1 MQGVREKAGGL
12 MQLGV
17 STSYKLRVQRNQ
29 APNNQWFEQD
39 LTETVSQEPNRWYQA
54 VQFSIPVDD
63 AIKKMFDE
71 APIGGDFDIRIIASY
86 NYSDPKIPDVQK
98 YYPPTPIVFV
108 PNPIIPNL
116 VVTSPINKDT
126 SISGFSLLDY
136 ITTDSP
142 GALSFSIAGY
152 GGPNFGGI
160 RLNATINSDG
170 YVNFSG
176 EGYEDIIVNQAASGI
191 YAAASVMILLVVS
204 APP

>member
-1 MQGVREKAGGL
+1 MESVREKGGDII
-12 MQLGV
+12 QLGV

-29 APNNQWFEQD
+29 PPRLTPWVEQD
-39 LTETVSQEPNRWYQA
+39 IFLQDLNIQGDLGYA
-54 VQFSIPVDD
+54 FSIPVND
-63 AIKKMFDE
+63 AIKEAFDTAE
-71 APIGGDFDIRIIASY
+71 PGDIFHISIVAKYEYPELPIIPSY
-86 NYSDPKIPDVQK
+86 EK
-98 YYPPTPIVFV
+98 YYPPIPYNFV
-108 PNPIIPNL
+108 PIPRIPNL

-152 GGPNFGGI
+152 DGPNFGGI

-170 YVNFSG
+170 YVNFSR
-176 EGYEDIIVNQAASGI
+176 EGYEDIIVNQAASGV

>member
-1 MQGVREKAGGL
+1 MERVREKAGGL
-12 MQLGV
+12 MQLVSV

-29 APNNQWFEQD
+29 APNNQWVEQD
-39 LTETVSQEPNRWYQA
+39 LTETVSQEWNGWPQPL
-54 VQFSIPVDD
+54 QISIPVDD
-63 AIKKMFDE
+63 AIKEAFDE
-71 APIGGDFDIRIIASY
+71 AEPGDKFNIQIRALY
-86 NYSDPKIPDVQK
+86 DYSNIPDVQK

-108 PNPIIPNL
+108 PIPRIPNL

-170 YVNFSG
+170 YVNFSR

>member
-1 MQGVREKAGGL
+1 MESVREKAGGL
-12 MQLGV
+12 MQLVSV

-29 APNNQWFEQD
+29 APNNQWVEQD
-39 LTETVSQEPNRWYQA
+39 LTETVSQEWNGWPQPL
-54 VQFSIPVDD
+54 QISIPVDD
-63 AIKKMFDE
+63 AIKEAFDE
-71 APIGGDFDIRIIASY
+71 AEPGDKFNIQIRALY
-86 NYSDPKIPDVQK
+86 DYSNIPDVQK

-108 PNPIIPNL
+108 PIPRIPNL

-170 YVNFSG
+170 YVNFSR

>member
-1 MQGVREKAGGL
+1 MERVREKAGGL

-29 APNNQWFEQD
+29 APNNQWVEQD
-39 LTETVSQEPNRWYQA
+39 IFLQDLNIQGDLGYA
-54 VQFSIPVDD
+54 VSIPVND

-86 NYSDPKIPDVQK
+86 NYSNPEIPDVQK
-98 YYPPTPIVFV
+98 YYPPIPYNFV
-108 PNPIIPNL
+108 PIPRIPNL

-170 YVNFSG
+170 YVNFSR
-176 EGYEDIIVNQAASGI
+176 EGYEDIIVNQAASGV